1 KASPSPETSVLALDD
16 AAAITSAYLPASLAS
31 SPKAL
36 MESVKISDTRPKS
49 SPDAAARFSTPSIP
63 SKDCCTSQPASDM
76 YLKPSVTSFALNLV
90 DAPSSRALV
99 SSCCNSAPVAPL
111 KACTSDKPALKS
123 MPILAAT
130 PPTAINGAVTFIDN

>member
-1 KASPSPETSVLALDD
+1 AALPLTPALAIKPNATDVSSRLYPNAPATGATILKASPSPETSVLALDD
-16 AAAITSAYLPASLAS
+16 AAAITSAYLPASLAA

-90 DAPSSRALV
+90 D
-99 SSCCNSAPVAPL
+99 
-111 KACTSDKPALKS
+111 
-123 MPILAAT
+123 
-130 PPTAINGAVTFIDN
+130 